1 MSRMSSNCVRRRSAF
16 LTRGVALACRWT
28 RRAVPGLALAWAVGL
43 GGVPV
48 TRDAAL
54 WRDTDGH
61 VASGGICWFANTS
74 IAAAQE
80 IASPADLSGMVL
92 QYKGAMTPTRGDDQ
106 GRKPFELTVVVANA
120 SAEGAMLYWTLAE
133 QGPGGWSWPD
143 RFGRVELDAAWRASG
158 SGGPVLLYD
167 RGDGKS
173 QVPVVLPVVTT
184 GVPGQFALAKD
195 AAWESGKLEHR
206 VVGAEKRGDR
216 QTWRVEARNSYGVK
230 RTLWVDAASP
240 LVAQVRERVFIGQG
254 QEHELRVELASIRKL
269 DATEQAAAKDGFE
282 RLVALREQLAQEP
295 LDEDVHWNDKQ
306 LAMLKAEQPAIEKLA
321 DAPLIGALAKA
332 IAQDAKSQRG
342 RAGAIASLREKAIGN
357 VLPADFRLEGIGG
370 AVFQRDQAKGK
381 VTILHFWEYRDV
393 PLEEPY
399 GQAGFLDFLNRQR
412 RKSGVEVYGVVV
424 HESAETDTSAKRRSA
439 QAAGRFKAFMNL
451 SYPLLQDDGTVLR
464 TLGDP
469 RVTGEKLPLW
479 VVIGPAGD
487 VIEYHAGFY
496 EVHRD
501 RGLEALD
508 AIVTKAAKKPE

>member
-1 MSRMSSNCVRRRSAF
+1 MS
-16 LTRGVALACRWT
+16 
-28 RRAVPGLALAWAVGL
+28 P
-43 GGVPV
+43 
-48 TRDAAL
+48 
-54 WRDTDGH
+54 
-61 VASGGICWFANTS
+61 
-74 IAAAQE
+74 AAAQE
-80 IASPADLSGMVL
+80 IASPAELAGAVL
-92 QYKGAMTPTRGDDQ
+92 QYKGTMTPTRGDEP
-106 GRKPFELTVVVANA
+106 GRKQFEVTVVVAAA
-120 SAEGAMLYWTLAE
+120 SAEGATVYWTLSE

-143 RFGRVELDAAWRASG
+143 RFGRVDLDAAWRAAG
-158 SGGPVLLYD
+158 AQGPVLLYD

-173 QVPVVLPVVTT
+173 QVPVILPLATA

-195 AAWESGKLEHR
+195 ATWELGKLEHR
-206 VVGAEKRGDR
+206 VVGSEKRGDR

-230 RTLWVDAASP
+230 RTLWVDTASP
-240 LVAQVRERVFIGQG
+240 VVAQVRERVFIGQG
-254 QEHELRVELASIRKL
+254 QEHELRIELAAIRKL
-269 DATEQAAAKDGFE
+269 EAGELAAAKDGFE
-282 RLVALREQLAQEP
+282 RLAALREQLSQEP

-306 LAMLKAEQPAIEKLA
+306 LATLKAEQAAIEKLA
-321 DAPLIGALAKA
+321 DSPLIGLIAKA
-332 IAQDAKSQRG
+332 VVQDARSQRG
-342 RAGAIASLREKAIGN
+342 RAGAIASLREKAIGMA
-357 VLPADFRLEGIGG
+357 LPADFRLEGIGG

-412 RKSGVEVYGVVV
+412 RKTGVEVYGVVV
-424 HESAETDTSAKRRSA
+424 HEPAETDTAAKRRSA
-439 QAAGRFKAFMNL
+439 QGAGRFKAFMNL

-469 RVTGEKLPLW
+469 RVAGEKLPLW

>member
-1 MSRMSSNCVRRRSAF
+1 MSPMSSNSIRRRSAF

-28 RRAVPGLALAWAVGL
+28 RRAAPGLALAWAVGL

-120 SAEGAMLYWTLAE
+120 SAEGATLYWTLAE

-269 DATEQAAAKDGFE
+269 DAAEQAAAKDGFE

-306 LAMLKAEQPAIEKLA
+306 LALLKAEQPAIEKLA